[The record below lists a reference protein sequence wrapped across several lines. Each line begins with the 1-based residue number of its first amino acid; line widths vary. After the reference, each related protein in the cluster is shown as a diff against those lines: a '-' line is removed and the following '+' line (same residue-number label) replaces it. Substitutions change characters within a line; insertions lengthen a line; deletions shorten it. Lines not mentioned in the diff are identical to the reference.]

1 MSIDLTQATPSSN
14 TSIQY
19 TYPEMDI
26 RSIQTIATSAR
37 KFFFRNGLTSSAFM
51 LTDSENSIFKSGI
64 ASEGT
69 ISVGIHTGND
79 YELTIKHIS
88 STGSDYFF
96 VVSPLSSGGESS
108 FIDEIVEAPDNTD
121 INVIN
126 MDVTNVALNTM
137 IGGGDIYKYDIDT
150 DNNNKGKT
158 VFVFSTPIKTTS
170 DLTTI
175 KNPHNYWNSGENFK
189 KILSSDNEKITEE
202 IVCDSTGDSTGD
214 SVEEQ
219 KADDSVLIREAS
231 KIGYLSLFFILF
243 AGWVAFFYGI
253 PFIKDNLMSSNWL
266 SIAGLSPIIIGLAV
280 IGLVLGFVY
289 SYNKKLSM
297 YTKPE
302 ALLLFLALIWPI
314 DFVFRSVL
322 YLLLNLI
329 NSISEFN
336 AFFKLPNGFLNFI
349 FGYLNNDVGT
359 EAKNQFAT
367 YSLYALF
374 AIWIASIFA
383 IMTK

>member
-14 TSIQY
+14 ISIQY
-19 TYPEMDI
+19 TYPDMDI
-26 RSIQTIATSAR
+26 RSIQTIAQTTR

-69 ISVGIHTGND
+69 ISVGIHKGNA

-88 STGSDYFF
+88 SSGSDYFF
-96 VVSPLSSGGESS
+96 VVFPISSGGESS
-108 FIDEIVEAPDNTD
+108 FIDEIVKAPDNSD

-126 MDVTNVALNTM
+126 MDVTNVSLNTM
-137 IGGGDIYKYDIDT
+137 IGGGDIYKYDCVST
-150 DNNNKGKT
+150 NNNNGKT

-170 DLTTI
+170 DLATI
-175 KNPHNYWNSGENFK
+175 KNPHNYWNDGNIFK
-189 KILSSDNEKITEE
+189 KISSSDNEKITEE
-202 IVCDSTGDSTGD
+202 VVCDSTGD
-214 SVEEQ
+214 SVEEP

-253 PFIKDNLMSSNWL
+253 PFINENLMTSNWL
-266 SIAGLSPIIIGLAV
+266 SIAGLSPIIIGLVV
-280 IGLVLGFVY
+280 IGLVFGFVY

-302 ALLLFLALIWPI
+302 ALLLFIALIWPI
-314 DFVFRSVL
+314 DFAFRSIL
-322 YLLLNLI
+322 YAIFRIVGWVSAENYR
-329 NSISEFN
+329 
-336 AFFKLPNGFLNFI
+336 NFA
-349 FGYLNNDVGT
+349 FGYLNSDIGSEN
-359 EAKNQFAT
+359 KNTFTT
-367 YSLYALF
+367 YSLYVVFIL
-374 AIWIASIFA
+374 WIASIFA